1 MKNFTFL
8 TLEKSGLIVKIEKL
22 TDQAYFSLTKNKF
35 APLFEDYSFFSLLN
49 HHIYAKHNF
58 TLPKIYTAL
67 YTRYGLHNDYDDYK
81 CSFSYRFKLTVIKD
95 KDSIFTYL
103 LHIMDMKGNP
113 PYFTFYRQL
122 GTHELDKK
130 GTYVEHIDTEFS
142 KEDMREFMAYFVG
155 NLLGT
160 FQGVEKTFKKP
171 FFRTVEYGYTIYGF
185 EDGAFFED
193 CYYREKKKKGEK
205 ENDYGH
211 SDYLEAVEMYK
222 NNPKMKGKM
231 SKRYD
236 WFYPLSKNALFC
248 PIKQKR
254 ISIFLKTFF
263 NAWFH
268 VLLRLKKEDSHR
280 VHGEDSVS

>member
-8 TLEKSGLIVKIEKL
+8 SLENSGLMVKIDKL

-35 APLFEDYSFFSLLN
+35 APLFEDYSFFSVLN
-49 HHIYAKHNF
+49 RHIYTKYDF

-122 GTHELDKK
+122 GAHELDKK
-130 GTYVEHIDTEFS
+130 GTYVQHVDTEFS

-160 FQGVEKTFKKP
+160 FQSIEKTFKKP

-185 EDGAFFED
+185 EDGAFFES
-193 CYYREKKKKGEK
+193 CYYREKKKKGQK

-211 SDYLEAVEMYK
+211 SDYSEAVEMYK

-236 WFYPLSKNALFC
+236 WLAPSVKTAFLLTKAKRLSYFFGKLFSTLGFNYFC
-248 PIKQKR
+248 G
-254 ISIFLKTFF
+254 LKG
-263 NAWFH
+263 
-268 VLLRLKKEDSHR
+268 DSHR
-280 VHGEDSVS
+280 VRREHRG